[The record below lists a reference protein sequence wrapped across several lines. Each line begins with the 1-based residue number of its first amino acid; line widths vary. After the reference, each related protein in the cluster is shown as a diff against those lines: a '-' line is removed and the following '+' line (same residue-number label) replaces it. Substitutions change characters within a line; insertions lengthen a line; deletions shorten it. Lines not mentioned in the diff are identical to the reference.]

1 MSTGT
6 TKQGMLGASKAMK
19 MTTDYTKVECWDDNG
34 KPHLVEYIGSG
45 KLKGQTAIVTGGA
58 SGVGCS
64 AAIMFAHTDEA
75 KDAKRL
81 IEQSGATC
89 NTVCTDLMD
98 SNACKNVVD
107 SHMKAFGKLN
117 VLVNNASKQMTSD
130 KFENIDLH
138 NVENTFKANVIQM
151 FAMAKF
157 ALPHMKRGASIINT
171 SSVVASKGAGALGMC
186 YRVLHSLSRMQMM
199 SRGIRV
205 NAVAPGPVNAAPQA
219 GSRAAESMEA
229 MGSAMGIPCTAGMD
243 SNIITGQ
250 VIHVHSGM
258 HIGSS

>member
-1 MSTGT
+1 MSSGNTITAYPAG
-6 TKQGMLGASKAMK
+6 QGQSQSTLGAGKRPNIA
-19 MTTDYTKVECWDDNG
+19 TDYTKVECWGDNG
-34 KPHLVEYIGSG
+34 KPHLVEYSGSG

-58 SGVGCS
+58 SGD
-64 AAIMFAHTDEA
+64 TENA

-138 NVENTFKANVIQM
+138 NVENTFKA
-151 FAMAKF
+151 
-157 ALPHMKRGASIINT
+157 T
-171 SSVVASKGAGALGMC
+171 SSKFDFASTEGAIVSFT
-186 YRVLHSLSRMQMM
+186 RSLAVQLMD
-199 SRGIRV
+199 RGIRV

-219 GSRAAESMEA
+219 GSRTPESIEALGAGLGTPLHGRVGQPAEVAPSFVFLA
-229 MGSAMGIPCTAGMD
+229 SSKD
-243 SNIITGQ
+243 SNIVTGQ
-250 VIHVHSGM
+250 VIHVNSGLQT
-258 HIGSS
+258 GSS